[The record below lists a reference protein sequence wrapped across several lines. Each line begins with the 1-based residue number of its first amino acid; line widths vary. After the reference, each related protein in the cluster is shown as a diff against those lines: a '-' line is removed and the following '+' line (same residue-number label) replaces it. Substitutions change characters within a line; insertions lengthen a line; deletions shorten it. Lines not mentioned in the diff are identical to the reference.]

1 MGFCEALEPKDDPPE
16 DLDRTDDGFRCIF
29 NSCCR
34 SNGGA
39 VEERTARVKV
49 PVPSELLVPSG
60 DELILMCYVLFTLF
74 CLLIEGF
81 IFALRLKAFLNFI
94 DGKTSLG

>member
-16 DLDRTDDGFRCIF
+16 DLDRTDEGFRCIF
-29 NSCCR
+29 NNCCR

-60 DELILMCYVLFTLF
+60 EELILMIKRFVYIVLAYQRIHF
-74 CLLIEGF
+74 C
-81 IFALRLKAFLNFI
+81 
-94 DGKTSLG
+94 T

>member
-39 VEERTARVKV
+39 VDERTARVKV

-60 DELILMCYVLFTLF
+60 DELILMYFVLFTLF
-74 CLLIEGF
+74 YLSIDGF

-94 DGKTSLG
+94 DGKTSFG

>member
-39 VEERTARVKV
+39 VDERTARVKV

-60 DELILMCYVLFTLF
+60 DELILMFFVLFTLSY
-74 CLLIEGF
+74 LLTEGF
-81 IFALRLKAFLNFI
+81 IFALRLKSF
-94 DGKTSLG
+94 S

>member
-39 VEERTARVKV
+39 VDERTARVKV

-60 DELILMCYVLFTLF
+60 DELILMFFVLFTLF
-74 CLLIEGF
+74 YLSIDGF
-81 IFALRLKAFLNFI
+81 IFALRLKSF
-94 DGKTSLG
+94 S

>member
-60 DELILMCYVLFTLF
+60 DELILMFFVLFTLF
-74 CLLIEGF
+74 YLSIEGF

-94 DGKTSLG
+94 DGKTSFG